1 MKTSAGFPKIALS
14 VALFACSSVLLAR
27 DLGVVGPV
35 YPIAEQDMLQTIEQ
49 RLEALAESGE
59 LARIEDDAKA
69 RFQTYVE
76 RPEGVR
82 LPRATQNRTY
92 YVDPSLT
99 VPYDIKDHEGRIIHP
114 AGTTVNP
121 LDYMTLSKQL
131 LFFDGDDPVQVE
143 WARAMVESDPVHIKP
158 ILTNGPVLALMKD
171 WQVRLYFDQRGQLV
185 ERFQIQR
192 VPALVASD
200 GSRLKVMELHLSIQE

>member
-1 MKTSAGFPKIALS
+1 MKTSVGFPKIALS
-14 VALFACSSVLLAR
+14 VALFVCSSALLAR

-35 YPIAEQDMLQTIEQ
+35 YPIAEQDMLETIEQ
-49 RLEALAESGE
+49 RLTALEESGE

-69 RFQTYVE
+69 RYQAYVE

-92 YVDPSLT
+92 YADPSLI
-99 VPYDIKDHEGRIIHP
+99 VPYDIKDHEGRIIHS

-131 LFFDGDDPVQVE
+131 LFFDGDDPGQVE
-143 WARAMVESDPVHIKP
+143 WARAMVGSDPVHIKP
-158 ILTNGPVLALMKD
+158 ILTNGPVLALMKE

-185 ERFQIQR
+185 ERFGIQR
-192 VPALVASD
+192 VPAMVSQEEK
-200 GSRLKVMELHLSIQE
+200 RLKVAEHGIGDPG

>member
-1 MKTSAGFPKIALS
+1 MKTSVGFPKIALS
-14 VALFACSSVLLAR
+14 VALFVCSSVLLAR

-49 RLEALAESGE
+49 RLTALKESGE
-59 LARIEDDAKA
+59 LARIEEDAKTRYQA
-69 RFQTYVE
+69 YVE

-114 AGTTVNP
+114 AGTTINP

-143 WARAMVESDPVHIKP
+143 WARSMVDGDPLHIKP
-158 ILTNGPVLALMKD
+158 ILTNGPVLALMKE
-171 WQVRLYFDQRGQLV
+171 WQVRLYFDQRGQLA
-185 ERFQIQR
+185 EQFGIQA
-192 VPALVASD
+192 VPVTLRQD
-200 GSRLKVMELHLSIQE
+200 GKMLKVVEHSLGAHQ

>member
-1 MKTSAGFPKIALS
+1 
-14 VALFACSSVLLAR
+14 
-27 DLGVVGPV
+27 
-35 YPIAEQDMLQTIEQ
+35 MLETIEQ
-49 RLEALAESGE
+49 RLTALEESGE

-69 RFQTYVE
+69 RYQAYVE

-92 YVDPSLT
+92 YADPSLI
-99 VPYDIKDHEGRIIHP
+99 VPYDIKDHEGRIIHS

-131 LFFDGDDPVQVE
+131 LFFDGDDPGQVE
-143 WARAMVESDPVHIKP
+143 WARAMVGSDPVHIKP
-158 ILTNGPVLALMKD
+158 ILTNGPVLALMKE

-185 ERFQIQR
+185 ERFGIQR
-192 VPALVASD
+192 VPAMVSQEEK
-200 GSRLKVMELHLSIQE
+200 RLKVAEHGIGDPG

>member
-1 MKTSAGFPKIALS
+1 MKTSVGFPKIALS
-14 VALFACSSVLLAR
+14 VALFVCSSVLLAR

-49 RLEALAESGE
+49 RLTALEESGE

-69 RFQTYVE
+69 RYQAYVE

-82 LPRATQNRTY
+82 LPRATLNRTY
-92 YVDPSLT
+92 YVDPSLI

-114 AGTTVNP
+114 AGTTINP

-143 WARAMVESDPVHIKP
+143 WTRSMVDGDPLHIKP
-158 ILTNGPVLALMKD
+158 ILTNGPVLALMKE
-171 WQVRLYFDQRGQLV
+171 WQVRLYFDQRGQLA
-185 ERFQIQR
+185 EQFGIQA
-192 VPALVASD
+192 VPVTLRQD
-200 GSRLKVMELHLSIQE
+200 GKMLKVVEHSLGAHQ

>member
-1 MKTSAGFPKIALS
+1 MKTSVGFPKIALS

-49 RLEALAESGE
+49 RLTALEESGE
-59 LARIEDDAKA
+59 LARLEDDAKA
-69 RFQTYVE
+69 RYQAYVE

-114 AGTTVNP
+114 AGTTINP

-143 WARAMVESDPVHIKP
+143 WARAMVDGDPLHIKP
-158 ILTNGPVLALMKD
+158 ILTDGPVLALMKE

-185 ERFQIQR
+185 EQFGIQAVPVTLSQDGIRLR
-192 VPALVASD
+192 VVEHGLNNQ
-200 GSRLKVMELHLSIQE
+200 R

>member
-1 MKTSAGFPKIALS
+1 MKTSVGFPKIALS
-14 VALFACSSVLLAR
+14 VALFACSSTLLAR

-35 YPIAEQDMLQTIEQ
+35 YPIAEQDMLETIEQ
-49 RLEALAESGE
+49 RLTALEESGE

-69 RFQTYVE
+69 RYQAYVE

-82 LPRATQNRTY
+82 LPRAKQNRTY

-121 LDYMTLSKQL
+121 LDYMTLSKLL

-143 WARAMVESDPVHIKP
+143 WARSMIDGDPVHIKP
-158 ILTNGPVLALMKD
+158 ILTNGPVLALMKE

-185 ERFQIQR
+185 ERFDIER

-200 GSRLKVMELHLSIQE
+200 GSRLKVREFRLGAEE

>member
-1 MKTSAGFPKIALS
+1 MKTSVGFPKIALS
-14 VALFACSSVLLAR
+14 VALFAYSSVLLAR

-35 YPIAEQDMLQTIEQ
+35 YPIAEQDMLETIEQ
-49 RLEALAESGE
+49 RLTALEESGE

-69 RFQTYVE
+69 RYQAYVE

-143 WARAMVESDPVHIKP
+143 WARAMLESDQVHIKP
-158 ILTNGPVLALMKD
+158 ILTNGPVLALMKE

-185 ERFQIQR
+185 QQFHIER
-192 VPALVASD
+192 VPALVATD
-200 GSRLKVMELHLSIQE
+200 GSRLKVMEFHLSTQE